1 MRSLRSRDIRHER
14 IGVITSDSGGLGGLK
29 RQLYLEMQNILS
41 LRYTDPYQ
49 ANLASLGIDYSHLLA
64 RAPANPIFKRLKNT
78 GKPRY
83 FATG

>member
-41 LRYTDPYQ
+41 LHYTDPYQ

-64 RAPANPIFKRLKNT
+64 RAILGIHREDSISSIFEIH
-78 GKPRY
+78 
-83 FATG
+83 F